1 MTSGAAWASPTPPGD
16 RDALWAASG
25 RWGPR
30 LPAPVEH
37 LSALRVDSG
46 SCCSRGLGWPPRSAS
61 FSPFHC
67 HVTSASG
74 RGVSEPLV
82 PSHLSDGNVSAGKAN
97 EPGPHRPTAQP
108 AGASPDAGKGGTPV
122 GRPGGSCRRDMC
134 RDSKSSL
141 FWPRSSTVCSSL
153 GCVRALSFGPCPVDF
168 LKGGWCLNLQCYS
181 ARWLTGTSR
190 RAVIVIV
197 WSFE

>member
-16 RDALWAASG
+16 CDALWAASG
-25 RWGPR
+25 SRGPR
-30 LPAPVEH
+30 LPALVEH

-97 EPGPHRPTAQP
+97 EPGPHRPTVQP
-108 AGASPDAGKGGTPV
+108 AGASLDAGKGGTPV
-122 GRPGGSCRRDMC
+122 GRPGDPAEETRVATPNPLCSGLAAQPSVAP
-134 RDSKSSL
+134 SG
-141 FWPRSSTVCSSL
+141 VCVPL
-153 GCVRALSFGPCPVDF
+153 ALA
-168 LKGGWCLNLQCYS
+168 LAL
-181 ARWLTGTSR
+181 
-190 RAVIVIV
+190 
-197 WSFE
+197 